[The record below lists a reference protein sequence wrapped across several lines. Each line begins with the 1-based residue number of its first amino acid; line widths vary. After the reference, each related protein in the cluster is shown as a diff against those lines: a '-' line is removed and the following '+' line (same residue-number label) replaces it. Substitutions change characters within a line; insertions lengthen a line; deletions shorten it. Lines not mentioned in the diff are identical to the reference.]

1 MREPDER
8 PIDGEEGD
16 RLLGALIGTDASPSM
31 LVLAVSGGVDSMAL
45 MHLAADAVRR
55 ARRGRILVATV
66 DHGLRAESAAEAS
79 FVAAEAHRI
88 GLAHATLP
96 WRGAKPETGIQEAA
110 RAARYALLAEVYHRQ
125 PATTKWLVTAHTAD
139 DQAETVL
146 MRLAR
151 GSGVEGLAGMA
162 ETERLQIGPD
172 RQHLTPVSL
181 VDRDARSVGL
191 ARPLLGVPKSRL
203 VATMR
208 ALGLAWIE
216 DPSNESLAFERVRI
230 RRAIPALVAIGLTR
244 EALCRT
250 ARRMR
255 TVRRTLAQLTRRALA
270 DPDLVLVDPL
280 GFVVIDRRAWT
291 DEAAGL
297 GEAVQ
302 LRLLA
307 AVVRMVGG
315 MDRPVSLASLEEV
328 GWRISTGWHGL
339 PAPSYAVTVGHTRIE
354 QTAAGV
360 TIVREAGRRPP
371 EPVVLQPGAEALWD
385 NRFHVRLA
393 VDAPAPLAVRALGR
407 IGMRALAE
415 DGRCPPSALS
425 AALVSVPA
433 FFDGER
439 LVAVPSLAEHWRR
452 LDPAAAARHAAA
464 LEGPCSAVFQ
474 DARLASDE

>member
-8 PIDGEEGD
+8 PIDEEEGD
-16 RLLGALIGTDASPSM
+16 RLLGALIGTDAGPSM

-55 ARRGRILVATV
+55 AGRGRILVATV

-88 GLAHATLP
+88 GLAHAMLP
-96 WRGAKPETGIQEAA
+96 WRGGKPETGIQEAA
-110 RAARYALLAEVYHRQ
+110 RAARYGLLAEAYHRQ

-151 GSGVEGLAGMA
+151 GSGVEGLSGMA
-162 ETERLQIGPD
+162 ETERLQIAPD
-172 RQHLTPVSL
+172 RQHLPPV
-181 VDRDARSVGL
+181 AL
-191 ARPLLGVPKSRL
+191 ARPLLGVPKTRL

-208 ALGLAWIE
+208 ARGLQWIE

-230 RRAIPALVAIGLTR
+230 RQAMPALVAIGLAR

-255 TVRRTLAQLTRRALA
+255 TVRRTLAQLTRRALT

-328 GWRISTGWHGL
+328 GWRISTGWHSL
-339 PAPSYAVTVGHTRIE
+339 PAPSYAVTLGHTRIE

-393 VDAPAPLAVRALGR
+393 VDAPAPLAVRALGQ
-407 IGMRALAE
+407 IGMRSLAE
-415 DGRCPPSALS
+415 DGRCPPSAPS